1 MVRTL
6 NSPKARRW
14 YLVAIILAIVAPIAG
29 IALLVFTVVSLIT
42 PALAGSIAD
51 LVPVF
56 YVVGVALIV
65 LGLNG
70 LVWLPVIRSI
80 DRNPQINASN
90 RIVLTFVVLVVASP
104 VATLILGV
112 IIFAIGGGVLS
123 ALHA

>member
-6 NSPKARRW
+6 TGPKAKRW
-14 YLVAIILAIVAPIAG
+14 YLVAVIVAIVAPISG
-29 IALLVFTVVSLIT
+29 VALLVFTVASLIT
-42 PALAGSIAD
+42 PALAGSITD

-80 DRNPQINASN
+80 DQNPQINPSN
-90 RIVLTFVVLVVASP
+90 RIVITFVILVVTSP

-112 IIFAIGGGVLS
+112 IIFVIGGGVLS
-123 ALHA
+123 ALHS

>member
-6 NSPKARRW
+6 NSSKAQRW
-14 YLVAIILAIVAPIAG
+14 HLVALIVAIVAPIAG
-29 IALLVFTVVSLIT
+29 IALLAFTVVSLFT
-42 PALAGSIAD
+42 PALAGSVTD

-70 LVWLPVIRSI
+70 LVWLPVIRTI

-90 RIVLTFVVLVVASP
+90 RIALTFVILVVASP
-104 VATLILGV
+104 VATFILGV
-112 IIFAIGGGVLS
+112 IVFVIGGAVLS
-123 ALHA
+123 ASHP